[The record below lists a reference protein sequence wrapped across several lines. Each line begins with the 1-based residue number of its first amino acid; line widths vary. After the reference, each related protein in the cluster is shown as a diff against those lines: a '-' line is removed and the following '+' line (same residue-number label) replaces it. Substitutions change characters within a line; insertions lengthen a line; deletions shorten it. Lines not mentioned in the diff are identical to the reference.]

1 MAIGTYISIITLNIN
16 GLNAPTKRHR
26 LDDWI
31 QKEDMYMLSTGE
43 PLQTQGYKRTE
54 SEGAD
59 KDIPHEWKSKEN

>member
-1 MAIGTYISIITLNIN
+1 MIITLNIN

-43 PLQTQGYKRTE
+43 PLQTQGHKLTE